1 MFLRLTQHFCEGS
14 SKSSSRWVIIGAE
27 IEPQRWPC
35 WNHFTGSRQLAREG
49 CQQGTWQGGAVV
61 NPQLIVATFCVEVGK
76 LHFDKRVPWHAD
88 APNTALSVGIIF
100 RVVRACKLPDVLS
113 TDGRWASWKRK
124 KHLEVKINLFLSFQC
139 VHFEGRYDVFIHLQ
153 LRQSSRMWDIP
164 CFWKYSQLHA
174 NGCILRVW
182 NVPLTAESPGHFIL
196 GYSSQA
202 KMCPEHFRPGQ
213 NVRGTFHPRLNVAR
227 TF

>member
-14 SKSSSRWVIIGAE
+14 SKSSSRWVIIRAE

-49 CQQGTWQGGAVV
+49 RQQGTWHGGAVV

-88 APNTALSVGIIF
+88 APNTVLSVGIIF

-124 KHLEVKINLFLSFQC
+124 KTP
-139 VHFEGRYDVFIHLQ
+139 R
-153 LRQSSRMWDIP
+153 
-164 CFWKYSQLHA
+164 
-174 NGCILRVW
+174 
-182 NVPLTAESPGHFIL
+182 
-196 GYSSQA
+196 
-202 KMCPEHFRPGQ
+202 GQ
-213 NVRGTFHPRLNVAR
+213 NQLIPLVSVRPFWRQVRRLHSSSVAAILEDVGHSLFSEVFPAPPKRVYIKSLKCPPDCSVPR
-227 TF
+227 TFYPGLFVPG